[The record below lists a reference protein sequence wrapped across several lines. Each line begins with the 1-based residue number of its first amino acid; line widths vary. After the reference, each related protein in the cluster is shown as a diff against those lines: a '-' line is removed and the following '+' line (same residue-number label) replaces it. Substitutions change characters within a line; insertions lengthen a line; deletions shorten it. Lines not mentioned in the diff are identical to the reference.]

1 MSRILK
7 FFIFSLL
14 FSAISLCGSPN
25 ASQTSDAIVHSVDH
39 IIPELCE
46 YCETEKEIVSLSRTV
61 PKVSKKV
68 VYLENFYFDYL
79 EIKSTSSLSFPT
91 IDSPRL
97 RCGVKSFLHLLQ
109 LY

>member
-1 MSRILK
+1 MSRIFK

-14 FSAISLCGSPN
+14 FSTISVFGSPN
-25 ASQTSDAIVHSVDH
+25 TSQTSDAILHSVDH

-61 PKVSKKV
+61 PKVSKKIA
-68 VYLENFYFDYL
+68 YLENFYFEFLDIL
-79 EIKSTSSLSFPT
+79 SPKVKSYPT
-91 IDSPRL
+91 IESPLL